1 MKNILITS
9 NCFVKGQ
16 PVEKGVILENVD
28 NLLAAELLTSGRA
41 QIHHRDKHE
50 AVVVKEKGEST
61 PAPKKKAAKKS
72 AKKKAK

>member
-1 MKNILITS
+1 
-9 NCFVKGQ
+9 
-16 PVEKGVILENVD
+16 VD

-41 QIHHRDKHE
+41 QIYHRDKHE
-50 AVVVKEKGEST
+50 TVAVKEQGEAT